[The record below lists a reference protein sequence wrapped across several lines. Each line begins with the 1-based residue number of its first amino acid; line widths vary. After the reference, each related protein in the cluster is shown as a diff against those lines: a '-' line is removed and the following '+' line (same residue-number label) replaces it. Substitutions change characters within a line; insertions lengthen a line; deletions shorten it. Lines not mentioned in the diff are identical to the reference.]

1 MFSIAC
7 IRQTSAIADGLIYPC
22 VISDPPMEGIQDQKT
37 LVNKTRTPL
46 QDLVVLGGLIMI
58 SATDGSVTVRAITLV
73 HAIGTLDHCLGKEE
87 IAREMSLVT
96 LMMKIRQIA
105 R

>member
-1 MFSIAC
+1 
-7 IRQTSAIADGLIYPC
+7 
-22 VISDPPMEGIQDQKT
+22 VISDPLMEGIQDQKI

-58 SATDGSVTVRAITLV
+58 PATDGSVTVRVITLV
-73 HAIGTLDHCLGKEE
+73 YAIGALDHCLGKEE

-96 LMMKIRQIA
+96 LMTKVRQIA
-105 R
+105 CTKAVRAPP